1 MYVRLSTLALAASLL
16 SLSPSIAMVAA
27 LSARDIPSDTPI
39 SALLSS
45 AQQHL
50 ARGETGDALVY
61 YDAAV
66 ARDPSDYLTYFKRAT
81 TQLSLGRTSQAADDF
96 QKCLQLR
103 PGFEGAHVQ
112 LAKIRAKSA
121 DWDGAKEQYTHANKG
136 HGSPEMDEL
145 LEAQGAAKLAE
156 AAHAAGNW
164 DECINQAGVAIMVAS
179 RAVSLRE
186 LRSACRFA
194 KGEVEEGMGDLHHI
208 VNLKPGD
215 TSPHVT
221 ISAITY
227 FALADLQQGMTQ
239 IRKCLHSDPDS
250 KVCKKLLKDEKAVE
264 KTIAK
269 VEKAFGKNQPMTGTK
284 LLIPSADDAGLIQEV
299 KEQVAQLREQGVIP
313 AAAPSLLVTKLV
325 ELACQGYYEVSW
337 PPKGRRALTR
347 AWACAML
354 TDMAPQM
361 NGKKAEEYCAESRAL
376 DENSFY
382 GLLHDS
388 KKAQESE
395 DYEGAV
401 RLLEK
406 AKEARPEKQDV
417 VNPLLRDAQIELK
430 RSKTKDYYK
439 VLGVARDADEKQIK
453 SAYRKLSKLHH
464 PDKAAKQGL
473 TKETAEKKM
482 ASINEAYEVLSD
494 PELRARFDRGDDP
507 NSQEQQNPF
516 QGNPFGGQ
524 PFMFQQG
531 HGGQQFQFKFGGGG
545 GSPFGF

>member
-1 MYVRLSTLALAASLL
+1 MHVRLSTLALAASLL

-27 LSARDIPSDTPI
+27 LSVKDIPSDTPI

-50 ARGETGDALVY
+50 ARGETNDALVY

-66 ARDPSDYLTYFKRAT
+66 ARDPNDYLTYFKRAT
-81 TQLSLGRTSQAADDF
+81 TQLSMGRTTQAADDF
-96 QKCLQLR
+96 QKCLHLR
-103 PGFEGAHVQ
+103 PGFEGAHTQ
-112 LAKIRAKSA
+112 LAKLKAKSA

-136 HGSPEMDEL
+136 PGSPEMDEL

-156 AAHAAGNW
+156 AAHAAGSW

-215 TSPHVT
+215 TTPYVT

-227 FALADLQQGMTQ
+227 YALADLQQGMTQ

-250 KVCKKLLKDEKAVE
+250 KVCKKLLKEEKAIE

-299 KEQVAQLREQGVIP
+299 KDQVAALREQGAIP

-325 ELACQGYYEVSW
+325 ELACQGYYE
-337 PPKGRRALTR
+337 
-347 AWACAML
+347 
-354 TDMAPQM
+354 M
-361 NGKKAEEYCAESRAL
+361 NGKKAEEYCAEARTL

-382 GLLHDS
+382 GLLHES
-388 KKAQESE
+388 KKARESE

-406 AKEARPEKQDV
+406 AKEVRPDKQDV
-417 VNPLLRDAQIELK
+417 VNPILREAQIDLK

-439 VLGVARDADEKQIK
+439 VLGVARDADPKQIK
-453 SAYRKLSKLHH
+453 SAYRKLSKIHH

-473 TKETAEKKM
+473 TKEVAEKKM

-531 HGGQQFQFKFGGGG
+531 HGGGQQFQFKFGGGG